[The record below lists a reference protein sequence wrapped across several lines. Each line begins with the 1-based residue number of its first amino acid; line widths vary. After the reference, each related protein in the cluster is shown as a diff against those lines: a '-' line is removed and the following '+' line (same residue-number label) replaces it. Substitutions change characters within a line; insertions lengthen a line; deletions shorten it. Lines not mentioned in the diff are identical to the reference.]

1 MCDSVFIK
9 FVFFIINRIDSSYE
23 NSFFKKIIDF
33 IINAFKKLNVFY
45 ENSICGHTMKKLTE
59 ILCNSAILGFFFK
72 KGRLS
77 RWYEESL
84 FFAGL
89 NAIVNFPSKIL
100 KKVYLKFEDVF
111 LESKIITLVRN
122 VLSRMEI
129 IAGILVVLLMIVP
142 NDRWNNRYNLIIAI
156 ALLALVFI
164 NTIIQR
170 NWVFNV
176 KAMDFTLVIFIIT
189 VVISSIATF
198 FESVNFL
205 AFHIT
210 CFMLV
215 LATVSFLKTEKALK
229 TFIEIMLMGV
239 VLIGLYGM
247 WQVVTD
253 AVAFDPSLTSI
264 EQSEGLPGR
273 IYSTMAN
280 PNNYSQILI
289 MTLPFFVAV
298 IMNSKSFV
306 KKSIYLV
313 MALPPLISL
322 FYTGSRSGWIGLAVS
337 IIVFTFFAQKRL
349 IPFIIAGGIMM
360 IPFLPSHVYYRILT
374 IFNAE
379 GDTSSQYRVEIL
391 QTVFPMLKDHAIW
404 GSGLGTDAFMRVVDT
419 YHQYTKATPL
429 HTHVL
434 YLQIWIE
441 MGIIALLSFLW
452 FIYRTI
458 KNSIICMAESTKEM
472 KNILIAGVSAL
483 SGVLTIALVEY
494 IWYYPRVMVIF
505 WVIIGILLAGISVVF
520 NKNRKLSES

>member
-1 MCDSVFIK
+1 MCDSVFVKIM
-9 FVFFIINRIDSSYE
+9 FFIINRIDSSYE
-23 NSFFKKIIDF
+23 NSFFKKILDF
-33 IINAFKKLNVFY
+33 IFNAFKKLNLFY
-45 ENSICGHTMKKLTE
+45 ENSISGRAMKKMTE
-59 ILCNSAILGFFFK
+59 LLYNSAILGFFFR
-72 KGRLS
+72 KGRLAK
-77 RWYEESL
+77 WYEESL
-84 FFAGL
+84 VFTAI
-89 NAIVNFPSKIL
+89 NAAVNFPSRLL

-122 VLSRMEI
+122 ILSKMEI
-129 IAGILVVLLMIVP
+129 IAGLFMVLMLIVP
-142 NDRWNNRYNLIIAI
+142 HAKWNNRYNLIIALI
-156 ALLALVFI
+156 LMALVFI

-176 KAMDFTLVIFIIT
+176 KAMDFTLVIFAIT
-189 VVISSIATF
+189 VVFSCIVTF

-205 AFHIT
+205 AFYIT

-215 LATVSFLKTEKALK
+215 LSMVSFLRTENALK
-229 TFIEIMLMGV
+229 TFIEIMLAGV
-239 VLIGLYGM
+239 FIAGCYGM

-273 IYSTMAN
+273 IYATMAN
-280 PNNYSQILI
+280 PNNYSQVLI
-289 MTLPFFVAV
+289 MTLPFFAAV
-298 IMNSKSFV
+298 IFNSKSFF
-306 KKSIYLV
+306 KKCVYLI
-313 MALPPLISL
+313 MALPPLVSL

-349 IPFIIAGGIMM
+349 IPFVIAGGILM

-374 IFNAE
+374 IFNTE

-391 QTVFPMLKDHAIW
+391 QTVFPMLKDHAVW
-404 GSGLGTDAFMRVVDT
+404 GTGLGTNVFMRVVNT

-441 MGIIALLSFLW
+441 MGIVALLSFLW

-458 KNSIICMAESTKEM
+458 KNAVICLADSTKEM

-483 SGVLTIALVEY
+483 SGVLVIALVEY

-505 WVIIGILLAGISVVF
+505 WVITGILLAGISIVF